1 MPFAA
6 ADCPA
11 CKQRIRLVWKFGG
24 KKIKTPKI
32 ILVWCPRCRHRFEQP
47 RMNLI
52 EFSTGKEG
60 FSAIATVEVSDL
72 KY

>member
-1 MPFAA
+1 MPFAV

-11 CKQRIRLVWKFGG
+11 CKQRIRLVWKLGG

-32 ILVWCPRCRHRFEQP
+32 ILVSCPRCRHRFEQTP
-47 RMNLI
+47 VKLV
-52 EFSTGKEG
+52 EFKVGKEQ
-60 FSAIATVEVSDL
+60 FPVTANVEPSDL

>member
-1 MPFAA
+1 MNFAV

-11 CKQRIRLVWKFGG
+11 CKQRIRLIWKIGG
-24 KKIKTPKI
+24 KKIKAPKI
-32 ILVWCPRCRHRFEQP
+32 ILVSCPRCRHRFEQP

-52 EFSTGKEG
+52 EFSTGKEN
-60 FSAIATVEVSDL
+60 FADTAMVEAYDL